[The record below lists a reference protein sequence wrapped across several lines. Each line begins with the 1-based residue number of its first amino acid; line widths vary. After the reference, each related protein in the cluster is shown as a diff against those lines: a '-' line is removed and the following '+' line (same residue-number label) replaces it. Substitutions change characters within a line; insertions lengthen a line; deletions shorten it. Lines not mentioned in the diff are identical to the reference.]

1 MNRDS
6 FLRALFVVFLGIC
19 VPLLSGILSYSLD
32 RWQYIVSTTAY
43 FIFVFAISWVACRVF
58 NSWIRAHYP
67 IAGSPFL
74 KMLLLCLSS
83 SMIVGILLSTAT
95 VSWVS
100 LTDHSITW
108 KRIRLAVLLSTIF
121 SVIFT
126 LLFEVARLSYERLN
140 ERQAVKRLGRKW
152 HKAEMN
158 ALKYEMD
165 PHFIFNSLN
174 TLSHLIN
181 TDSSKAY
188 LFNHKLAQVYK
199 YFLTTKNKDLIPVA
213 KELAFIKDYVFLLNI
228 RYSEKLTLD
237 IHIDNLD
244 IDQALIVPCALQV
257 PIENAIKHNELT
269 VQEPLSIKIFFDG
282 NTLQVS
288 NVLRPKQYLVESTSI
303 GLSNLNNRYQL
314 ACKQAINVLKTNHEF
329 IVKLPLVA

>member
-1 MNRDS
+1 MNRDL
-6 FLRALFVVFLGIC
+6 FLRALFVVFLGVS
-19 VPLLSGILSYSLD
+19 VPLLSGIISYSHD
-32 RWQYIVSTTAY
+32 RWQYLVTTTIY
-43 FIFVFAISWVACRVF
+43 FIFVFAISWITCRVF
-58 NSWIRAHYP
+58 NARIRAHYP
-67 IAGSPFL
+67 ITASPFL
-74 KMLLLCLSS
+74 KMLLMCLTSS
-83 SMIVGILLSTAT
+83 VIVGVFLSTAT
-95 VSWVS
+95 VSWLN
-100 LTDHSITW
+100 LTDQSITW
-108 KRIRLAVLLSTIF
+108 SRIRLAVLLSTIF

-140 ERQAVKRLGRKW
+140 TRQVVRRLDRKW

-181 TDSSKAY
+181 TDSSKAH

-213 KELAFIKDYVFLLNI
+213 KELAFIKDYAFLLNI
-228 RYSEKLTLD
+228 RYGEKLTLD
-237 IHIDNLD
+237 INIDNLD
-244 IDQALIVPCALQV
+244 IDQAMIVPCALQV

-269 VQEPLSIKIFFDG
+269 AQEPLTIKIVFDG
-282 NTLQVS
+282 HALQVS
-288 NVLRPKQYLVESTSI
+288 NVLRPKPYSVESTSV

-314 ACKQAINVLKTNHEF
+314 ACQQAIDVLKTNHEF